1 MTTLK
6 LSFWKKISCYILFL
20 FQLRLLSPKSP
31 FGYHYH
37 PYVYQSVLSPV
48 WWIKFSPAPNDS
60 VFLKSKSLIFKERDD
75 TMQLIWDI
83 TSLFQLLQIKLDD
96 NNSQLSLCRF
106 LTFTIYLQR
115 FPTTSFAR
123 KLIILIAMPYGS
135 FFVSNNFVSPFTN

>member
-1 MTTLK
+1 M
-6 LSFWKKISCYILFL
+6 SCYILFL

-37 PYVYQSVLSPV
+37 LSVYQGVLSPE
-48 WWIKFSPAPNDS
+48 WWIKFSPPNDFI
-60 VFLKSKSLIFKERDD
+60 FLKSKSPIFKERDD

-83 TSLFQLLQIKLDD
+83 TSLFQLFPIKLDD

-115 FPTTSFAR
+115 FTTISFVK

-135 FFVSNNFVSPFTN
+135 FFASNNFVSPFTN